1 MQPEHP
7 VVVID
12 IECDLR
18 RRAGFGHPPVGC
30 LRQRDAAG
38 GRQQG
43 NQNGDGAKHGEL
55 LQNAVTD
62 GGCHVTESQDQTAN
76 LLASLA
82 NLGSEELKIGLEQGL
97 YGEQQRPLVE
107 LELRRRQQGDQE
119 EHEIAQLRQR
129 VAELEQ
135 ALRDND
141 TKLRSSTT
149 LAKIAMVIAGIFFA
163 VWLVEVAP
171 IIWQVII
178 GL

>member
-1 MQPEHP
+1 MTG
-7 VVVID
+7 VRAAG
-12 IECDLR
+12 R
-18 RRAGFGHPPVGC
+18 RSPRTGSGHRPAGR
-30 LRQRDAAG
+30 LRQRDTAG
-38 GRQQG
+38 GRQRG
-43 NQNGDGAKHGEL
+43 NRNGDGAKHGEL
-55 LQNAVTD
+55 LQNGVTD
-62 GGCHVTESQDQTAN
+62 GGGPVTESQDQIAN

-82 NLGSEELKIGLEQGL
+82 DLGSEELKIGLEQGL

-107 LELRRRQQGDQE
+107 LELRRRQEWDEE

-135 ALRDND
+135 LFRDND
-141 TKLRSSTT
+141 AKLRSSTT
-149 LAKIAMVIAGIFFA
+149 VAKFAMVIAGIFFA